1 MIADGE
7 DALICDF
14 AQYYHVLSW
23 RSLPPSLAATLAAG
37 LPHES
42 RCMRRLA
49 GLNCSPELM
58 LAAMIAD
65 DLHRW
70 LWWHTKEGHDGKE
83 MSVSML
89 EQVLGRKKQHACR
102 GFESGEELM
111 EALRAYETE
120 PGRDM
125 CG

>member
-1 MIADGE
+1 
-7 DALICDF
+7 
-14 AQYYHVLSW
+14 
-23 RSLPPSLAATLAAG
+23 
-37 LPHES
+37 
-42 RCMRRLA
+42 MRRLA

-83 MSVSML
+83 MPVSML
-89 EQVLGRKKQHACR
+89 EQVLGREKKHACR